1 MIFFGCVKFFGGFW
15 VFFGI
20 IILFE
25 VVLEKWLLEY
35 RDYLRIWFIINVN
48 FMIFKKKEIDDRN
61 KYILVKEVMKVFF
74 GSVLI
79 MYVDVCL

>member
-1 MIFFGCVKFFGGFW
+1 
-15 VFFGI
+15 
-20 IILFE
+20 
-25 VVLEKWLLEY
+25 
-35 RDYLRIWFIINVN
+35 
-48 FMIFKKKEIDDRN
+48 MIFKKKEIDDRN